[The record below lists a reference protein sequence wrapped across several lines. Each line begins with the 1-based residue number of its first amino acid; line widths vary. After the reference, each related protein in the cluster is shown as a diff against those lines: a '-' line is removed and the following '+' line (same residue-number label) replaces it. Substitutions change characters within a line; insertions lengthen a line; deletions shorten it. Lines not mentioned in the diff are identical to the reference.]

1 MVRLLPILF
10 PGPKSHLEKQSSQLF
25 TLQQTA
31 SARGVSGISCWSKT
45 FLWRSELDKDTR
57 LTIISILDVSQEAMK
72 AASKARTLTLQIHEA
87 LVQARVP
94 GYLEAYQ
101 ARCENLFSQ
110 LTDVKS
116 KLAHVVDAG
125 IQAPGG
131 IVPVNF
137 LNGLF

>member
-25 TLQQTA
+25 TLQQTS
-31 SARGVSGISCWSKT
+31 SARGASGISCLSKS
-45 FLWRSELDKDTR
+45 FLWRSGVDKDIR

-72 AASKARTLTLQIHEA
+72 GASKARTLTWQIREA

-94 GYLEAYQ
+94 GYLEASQ

-110 LTDVKS
+110 LTTS
-116 KLAHVVDAG
+116 KAS
-125 IQAPGG
+125 
-131 IVPVNF
+131 
-137 LNGLF
+137 